1 MSKVYVIAQF
11 KAKLGKE
18 QQLFDVL
25 KALEPGSRAE
35 EGCLQYILTRQIDHP
50 SATRSDYTILFNEVW
65 ADAASWTAHGER
77 QEIKDF
83 FEQHV
88 VDANGLVA
96 DAQVTAY
103 TDEGFC

>member
-11 KAKLGKE
+11 RAKEGKE
-18 QQLFDVL
+18 QELFEVL
-25 KALEPGSRAE
+25 KALEPSSREE

-50 SATRSDYTILFNEVW
+50 SATRSDYSILFNEVW

-77 QEIKDF
+77 KEIQDF
-83 FEQHV
+83 FQQHV
-88 VDANGLVA
+88 VDENGLVA

-103 TDEGFC
+103 TDQGY